1 MKPASRLLYRER
13 NTGWKGEEKISVKTP
28 HGSGRRDGSRP
39 GRETE
44 KGLQEVNRESMEQ
57 SVQHEMF
64 WLFHS

>member
-1 MKPASRLLYRER
+1 MAAV
-13 NTGWKGEEKISVKTP
+13 EETEVV
-28 HGSGRRDGSRP
+28 RAERP